1 MNDELK
7 IIVGANVAN
16 FTDGVLKVV
25 KSIGELEAELK
36 QFQKDIKT
44 LKGDEFNAMAEK
56 IGNLKNTISAL
67 KSIGSSTLPKLGEDA
82 AKAAAGIDKLAKPAG
97 NAGYALSTMSGVVR
111 DLPFG
116 FIAIQNNLP
125 LMVDSFS
132 NLTKTSGG
140 VGGALKGLGKA
151 MIGPAGIG
159 FAFGA
164 VTSIVTGLIQNYGS
178 LGNAIDVIF
187 AKNKQA
193 AEATA
198 SYNKELEKSQG
209 TIGAELVTID
219 LLVKKLTDLKT
230 PYEDRQAAYD
240 QLKKI
245 QPDILAGLTAENIL
259 SGDAITLLTKN
270 AEAQKALIL
279 LKSKQNAINK
289 VLDETQLPIIKNEKI
304 ISDEK
309 LKQIELDAKI
319 LKLKQEREKDRPG
332 VVVGG
337 SMTGIATGGIS
348 NVSEIDKLTGALVES
363 KKIQKEAQIET
374 DKYQKIQNEWSG
386 ILDPVLT
393 GISNIN
399 SATQKSIQTSKDDEA
414 AKLKQIQAAK
424 DLAAANKEVQLSV
437 EQLAAAQIAK
447 ALKESQVKQLVE
459 REAMKGTPQTN
470 FDRQVV
476 SAGDTAGA
484 VTSFQG
490 SPIAQGLLDEAA
502 AAAAARTEYEKYAE
516 SVSTLVAPAIDQLF
530 TAFEQGKNIFQALG
544 DTIKSLV
551 IDIAKAIIKATILK
565 AITTAVSAGSG
576 AGIFSGLFNL
586 LGGGLGGV
594 AAPSFGGGASLGGGL
609 ALNGQVVFVQR
620 GTDLVG
626 VLNKGNSQINRVG

>member
-1 MNDELK
+1 MSEEKLN
-7 IIVGANVAN
+7 IVISADVAGFTTGAANV
-16 FTDGVLKVV
+16 T
-25 KSIGELEAELK
+25 KSIGELETELK

-44 LKGDEFNAMAEK
+44 LKGEEFNVMAEK

-67 KSIGSSTLPKLGEDA
+67 KSVGSSTLPKLGEDS
-82 AKAAAGIDKLAKPAG
+82 AKAAAGIDKLSKPAG

-140 VGGALKGLGKA
+140 VGGALKGLGQA

-198 SYNKELEKSQG
+198 TYNKELEKGQG
-209 TIGAELVTID
+209 TIGAEVATID
-219 LLVKKLTDLKT
+219 ILVKRLTDLKA
-230 PYEDRQAAYD
+230 PYKSRQDAYNE
-240 QLKKI
+240 LKKV
-245 QPDILAGLTAENIL
+245 QPDILRGMTEENALSASSVGVIL
-259 SGDAITLLTKN
+259 GNAQARKELLLIKIKEGAIG
-270 AEAQKALIL
+270 
-279 LKSKQNAINK
+279 K
-289 VLDETQLPIIKNEKI
+289 VLDENAAKELQASIKLGNAKAAEAKI
-304 ISDEK
+304 QRD
-309 LKQIELDAKI
+309 LDASKKNLDPASDKI
-319 LKLKQEREKDRPG
+319 RKQEIALSFASRATKELQKDYDGLRNI
-332 VVVGG
+332 
-337 SMTGIATGGIS
+337 TLNYT
-348 NVSEIDKLTGALVES
+348 N
-363 KKIQKEAQIET
+363 Q
-374 DKYQKIQNEWSG
+374 
-386 ILDPVLT
+386 LDPLIGRVAA
-393 GISNIN
+393 IN
-399 SATQKSIQTSKDDEA
+399 SETQKSIQTSKDDAA
-414 AKLKQIQAAK
+414 AKNKQADASK
-424 DLAAANKEVQLSV
+424 KLAAANTEVQLTV

-447 ALKESQVKQLVE
+447 NLKESQVKQLVE
-459 REAMKGTPQTN
+459 RNAMQGVPQTN
-470 FDRQVV
+470 FDRQAI
-476 SAGDTAGA
+476 SAGATAGA
-484 VTSFQG
+484 VTAFQG
-490 SPIAQGLLDEAA
+490 SPIKQSLLDEAA
-502 AAAAARTEYEKYAE
+502 AAAAARTEYEKYAA
-516 SVSTLVAPAIDQLF
+516 SVSNLVAPAIDQLF

-551 IDIAKAIIKATILK
+551 IDIVKAIVKATILK
-565 AITTAVSAGSG
+565 AITTAVSGG
-576 AGIFSGLFNL
+576 AGAGFFGGLFNAMS
-586 LGGGLGGV
+586 GGLGGV

>member
-1 MNDELK
+1 MSDELK
-7 IIVGANVAN
+7 IIIGADVGN
-16 FTDGVLKVV
+16 FTQGVNNVV
-25 KSIGELEAELK
+25 KSIGELETELK

-44 LKGDEFNAMAEK
+44 LNGDEFTAMSGK
-56 IGNLKNTISAL
+56 IDGLKTSISAL
-67 KSIGSSTLPKLGEDA
+67 KSVGSSTLPKLGEDA
-82 AKAAAGIDKLAKPAG
+82 AKAASGIDKLSKPAG

-140 VGGALKGLGKA
+140 VGGALKGLGQA

-164 VTSIVTGLIQNYGS
+164 LTSIVTGLIQNYGS

-198 SYNKELEKSQG
+198 AYNKELEKGQG

-219 LLVKKLTDLKT
+219 LLVKKLTDLKS

-289 VLDETQLPIIKNEKI
+289 VLDETQLSIIKNEKI
-304 ISDEK
+304 VSDEK
-309 LKQIELDAKI
+309 LKQIELDGKI
-319 LKLKQEREKDRPG
+319 LKLREDQKNVKGG
-332 VVVGG
+332 VVLGG
-337 SMTGIATGGIS
+337 SMTGATTGQDTRIT
-348 NVSEIDKLTGALVES
+348 EIDKLNGALEQS

-374 DKYQKIQNEWSG
+374 DKYQKIQNEWGG

-399 SATQKSIQTSKDDEA
+399 SATQKSIQTSKDDA
-414 AKLKQIQAAK
+414 SAKLKQIQAAK
-424 DLAAANKEVQLSV
+424 DLATANKDVKLSV

-459 REAMKGTPQTN
+459 RNAMQGVPQAN
-470 FDRQVV
+470 FEKQAVQPL
-476 SAGDTAGA
+476 ATAGA

-502 AAAAARTEYEKYAE
+502 AAAAARTEYEKYAA

-551 IDIAKAIIKATILK
+551 IDIVKAIIKATILK

-576 AGIFSGLFNL
+576 AGFFGGLFNAL
-586 LGGGLGGV
+586 SGGLGGV
-594 AAPSFGGGASLGGGL
+594 AAPTFGGGGSLGGGL